1 MKILV
6 LAPYSRP
13 WDVGDS
19 EGSGMNVFIKESI
32 EALVDAGHEVR
43 VCIRKSREDDPVRL
57 KVKENLELV
66 FIEAGSA
73 ERMGRH
79 DTYRALEQSVL
90 SDGVVAEV
98 DLVIAHYW
106 LSEPWIQQVVKM
118 YHGRVLY
125 FSHSFSLNPY
135 RESFDLLQLKSE
147 MTLVPR
153 VTWCAY
159 SEAEFSIMSDT
170 LPDNRVFHIP
180 PGVNLDQNVTKGDR
194 SDEVIFIG
202 RKNKAKGYDLFCEVA
217 TSFQNL
223 SFVAVGRKEKEE
235 IDTRVE
241 NIDFL
246 PLPELQAR
254 IASARLVVCPSR
266 YEHFGL
272 VPLLSLALGTPVVA
286 TNRGGFTDVIKAGET
301 GELSETDSGSLKN
314 AIEKCL
320 DTIKLPLA
328 ADEIRH
334 IQHKYSWQTWVEE
347 VIRIGMKKDNL
358 LQTKFL
364 DVSVTPKEVN
374 GRVVWFEKVSLPG
387 SVHVIP
393 ENEDGSY
400 EFIIEDRPQEN
411 VTHKLRVL
419 SGVIDKG
426 EDPVQAAHRELLE
439 EIGWYAKDMEL
450 LWHSST
456 KGAVVDH
463 RYYFIARSID
473 RYGKAAPENT
483 ELIKGTS
490 SLQKEEV
497 FESVKR
503 GDFGESFTAIA
514 LLKLCGIL
522 PTDKS

>member
-13 WDVGDS
+13 WDEGDS
-19 EGSGMNVFIKESI
+19 EGSGMNVFIKESA

-43 VCIRKSREDDPVRL
+43 VCIRKSRENDPVRQE
-57 KVKENLELV
+57 VKEDLELL
-66 FIEAGSA
+66 FIGAGSA
-73 ERMGRH
+73 QKMGRH
-79 DTYRALEQSVL
+79 NTYRALEQSVL
-90 SDGVVAEV
+90 SEGVMEGV

-106 LSEPWIQQVVKM
+106 LSEPWIQHIAKK
-118 YHGRVLY
+118 YHGRILY

-147 MTLVPR
+147 MALVPR

-159 SEAEFSIMSDT
+159 SEAEFSIMSDV
-170 LPDNRVFHIP
+170 LSDDRVFHIP
-180 PGVNLDQNVTKGDR
+180 PGVNLDQNIAKGDR
-194 SDEVIFIG
+194 SNEVLFIG
-202 RKNKAKGYDLFCEVA
+202 RKNKAKGYDLFCDVA
-217 TSFQNL
+217 SSFPDL
-223 SFVAVGRKEKEE
+223 SFVAIGRQEKDEK
-235 IDTRVE
+235 DSRVE
-241 NIDFL
+241 NVDFL

-286 TNRGGFTDVIKAGET
+286 SNRGGFADVIKVGET
-301 GELSETDSGSLKN
+301 GELSEIDTESLKI

-320 DTIKLPLA
+320 GTIKLPLE
-328 ADEIRH
+328 ADEINRLL
-334 IQHKYSWQTWVEE
+334 QTYSWQAWVEE
-347 VIRIGMKKDNL
+347 VFKIGMKKDNL
-358 LQTKFL
+358 LKTKFL
-364 DVSVTPKEVN
+364 DVSVTPKDVK
-374 GRVVWFEKVSLPG
+374 GKVVWFEKVSLPG

-400 EFIIEDRPQEN
+400 EFIVEDRPQEN
-411 VTHKLRVL
+411 VTDKVRVL
-419 SGVIDKG
+419 SGVVDEG
-426 EDPVQAAHRELLE
+426 EDPVQAAYRELSE
-439 EIGWYAKDMEL
+439 EIGWHAKEIEL
-450 LWHSST
+450 LWHST
-456 KGAVVDH
+456 TTGAVDDH

-473 RYGKAAPENT
+473 KQGNSTPEDT
-483 ELIKGTS
+483 EVIKSTS
-490 SLQKEEV
+490 PLRKEEILSRV
-497 FESVKR
+497 RK